1 MNLWLPAASANA
13 SETDR
18 LLLALLLISFAVL
31 ALVFTLL
38 LRYIIKYRASNRLD
52 RGAPAQK
59 TWRFEVAWTTAT
71 LLVFFGLFVWGA
83 NLYVRLFR
91 PPASALKIY
100 VVGKQWMWKVEH
112 AGGQREINALHV
124 PLGRPVELLLTS
136 EDVIHDF
143 SIPAF
148 RLKHDVLPDRYET
161 LWFTATKAGRYAL
174 YCTQF
179 CGLDHAKMNGAVVVL
194 TAPEYA
200 NWLARNGSAAT
211 LAAQGQTLYTGYG
224 CSGCHGS
231 NGEGSAHSAGTV
243 RAPALVG
250 LFGAPVPLADG
261 TVASA
266 DERYLHDAIVLP
278 RKEVV
283 AGYTPVMP
291 SYAGQ
296 IDEEDVLKLVAYIQ
310 SLATPSSATQDLAQ

>member
-13 SETDR
+13 PETDR
-18 LLLALLLISFAVL
+18 LLWALLLMSCAVL

-38 LRYIIKYRASNRLD
+38 LRYIVKYRASNPLD
-52 RGAPAQK
+52 RGAAAQK
-59 TWRFEVAWTTAT
+59 SWRFEVAWTSAT

-83 NLYVRLFR
+83 NLYVRLFQ
-91 PPASALKIY
+91 PPQRALKIY

-124 PLGRPVELLLTS
+124 PVGRPVELLMTS

-161 LWFTATKAGRYAL
+161 LWFTATRPGQYAL

-179 CGLDHAKMNGAVVVL
+179 CGLDHAKMTGAIVVL
-194 TAPEYA
+194 SAPDYA
-200 NWLARNGSAAT
+200 NWLAANGGASS
-211 LAAQGQTLYTGYG
+211 LAAQGQALYARYG
-224 CSGCHGS
+224 CGGCHGG
-231 NGEGSAHSAGTV
+231 NGAGSAQSGGTV
-243 RAPALVG
+243 RAPALAG
-250 LFGAPVPLADG
+250 LYGSPVPLADG
-261 TVASA
+261 TVVTA

-278 RKEVV
+278 QKEVT
-283 AGYTPVMP
+283 AGYEPVMP
-291 SYAGQ
+291 SYSGQ
-296 IDEEDVLKLVAYIQ
+296 IDEEDLLKLVSYIQ
-310 SLATPSSATQDLAQ
+310 SLAPQGTP